1 MDLFDDLPLP
11 QDAAYAPLA
20 PGAVLLRA
28 FASAEDTTLLQAISA
43 VVAQAPLRHMQTP
56 GGYTMSV
63 ATSSCGSL
71 GWVSDARGYRYAA
84 CDPLSGQPWPTMPV
98 CFTQLAQR
106 AATEAGYAGFE
117 PESCLINQYA
127 PGAKLSLH
135 QDRDELDLSAP
146 IVSVSLGLPA
156 VFQFGGLQ
164 RSDRPQRHRLRHGD
178 VVVWGGPSRLAF
190 HGVLPL
196 AQGEHALLGRK
207 RINLTF
213 RRVGA
218 APDPGPSVLLVR

>member
-11 QDAAYAPLA
+11 PYAAYASLA

-28 FASAEDTTLLQAISA
+28 FANAQGATLLQAIA
-43 VVAQAPLRHMQTP
+43 DIVAQAPLRHMQTP

-84 CDPLSGQPWPTMPV
+84 RDPLSGQPWPLMPA
-98 CFTQLAQR
+98 CFMQLAQR
-106 AATEAGYAGFE
+106 AATEAGYAGFA
-117 PESCLINQYA
+117 PEACLINQYV

-164 RSDRPQRHRLRHGD
+164 RSHKPVRHRLLHGD

-196 AQGEHALLGRK
+196 ADGEHALLGRR

-213 RRVGA
+213 RRVGES
-218 APDPGPSVLLVR
+218 PLKRNPFTL

>member
-1 MDLFDDLPLP
+1 MLTTMDLFDDLPP
-11 QDAAYAPLA
+11 DADAGPLCFA
-20 PGAVLLRA
+20 PGAVLLPA
-28 FASAEDTTLLQAISA
+28 FARSSAQQLLQALEA
-43 VVAQAPLRHMQTP
+43 VLAEAPLWHMQTP

-71 GWVSDARGYRYAA
+71 GWVSDRQGYRYAA
-84 CDPLSGQPWPTMPV
+84 HNPQTHQLWPPMPD
-98 CFTQLAQR
+98 CFTALAQQ
-106 AATEAGYAGFE
+106 AAQQAGYAHFA
-117 PESCLINQYA
+117 PEACLINAYA

-135 QDRDELDLSAP
+135 QDRDEKDTTAP

-156 VFQFGGLQ
+156 VFQFGGLRRTERTQ
-164 RSDRPQRHRLRHGD
+164 RLRLAHGD

-196 AQGEHALLGRK
+196 ADGQHALLGRR

-213 RRVGA
+213 RRVNPMA
-218 APDPGPSVLLVR
+218 